1 MLASELPIEIL
12 IDGCSVREPR
22 GPPCLPIVG
31 NYYELYP
38 DHLGNHQRLFSKY
51 GSIIK
56 TNSMGRIHYLTNSPQ
71 ITDIAYKETQWFTKT
86 TSAPDHPL
94 YGIRDNTALFTCDT
108 DSSAFKFAHKF
119 IPPSMSPKAVRHYSP
134 LMQESV
140 EKTFPV
146 FDEFDQKG
154 LAFNVYQYMVKLSG
168 QTLGQFVLGMDF
180 HHWDSMASQPHEIIH
195 ILTAILELNKA
206 VQTRGNWYRYLP
218 FGRSFVFPFV
228 KTRLSDHQQ
237 ALPNDLRM
245 HELELLRLLMKLSL
259 TAIVVGPRTYQSMMQ
274 RSTQLA

>member
-1 MLASELPIEIL
+1 
-12 IDGCSVREPR
+12 
-22 GPPCLPIVG
+22 
-31 NYYELYP
+31 
-38 DHLGNHQRLFSKY
+38 
-51 GSIIK
+51 
-56 TNSMGRIHYLTNSPQ
+56 MGRINYLTNSPE
-71 ITDIAYKETQWFTKT
+71 ITDIAYKESQWFTKT

-108 DSSAFKFAHKF
+108 ASPAFKFTHKF

-154 LAFNVYQYMVKLSG
+154 LGFNVYQYMVKLSG

-218 FGRSFVFPFV
+218 FGKFLVFPFLED
-228 KTRLSDHQQ
+228 KITDHKQ
-237 ALPNDLRM
+237 ALPNDLRKQ
-245 HELELLRLLMKLSL
+245 ERGLLRLSMKPSS
-259 TAIVVGPRTYQSMMQ
+259 TANVVVLRTSQSKMQ
-274 RSTQLA
+274 RSTQPAWLTT